1 MRKSVLCAFGLVVA
15 VLVALGLVVLSSA
28 SEVRG
33 IRMYNNAYHFITR
46 QSIYLLIALV
56 VCVVVA
62 CLDYRIWRDAPV
74 ITWLF
79 YGAIIILLVSVFFLG
94 RKINGSYR
102 WISLGPVNVQ
112 PSEFAK
118 LATVIVLA
126 MWLDRAGWKV
136 ELKGIG
142 LFGSGILIA
151 GLAVPV
157 MLEPDFGSTLVIGSV
172 GAVIMVIAGVRVIHL
187 LPIVLLGGGLVVYKV
202 VTNPNR
208 MARIAAYLGFDSDTI
223 IAFLSCIGVNISSEA
238 AQNASY
244 QSDQALVALKNSCI
258 WGAGLT
264 QSLQKHKY
272 LPENHTDFIFA
283 IGAEELGVIFSLGVI
298 LLFVIFFALS
308 LHIAKS
314 STDRFGRLLAYGM
327 AFIVFSQAIF
337 NIGVVCEA
345 FPTKGM
351 ALPFFSYGGTNLI
364 ASFFAVGTILSVGIH
379 SRREKKRER
388 LRKMLVR

>member
-208 MARIAAYLGFDSDTI
+208 MARMAAYLGIDSDTI
-223 IAFLSCIGVNISSEA
+223 IAFLSYIGVNISSVA
-238 AQNASY
+238 AKNASY

-272 LPENHTDFIFA
+272 LPEHHTDFIFA

>member
-208 MARIAAYLGFDSDTI
+208 MARMAAYLGIDSDTI

-272 LPENHTDFIFA
+272 LPEHHTDFIFA

>member
-46 QSIYLLIALV
+46 QSVYLLIALV

-102 WISLGPVNVQ
+102 WISLGPVNMQ

-118 LATVIVLA
+118 LATVIVLS

-208 MARIAAYLGFDSDTI
+208 MARMAAYLGIDSD
-223 IAFLSCIGVNISSEA
+223 IGMNISSVA
-238 AQNASY
+238 AKNASY

-272 LPENHTDFIFA
+272 LPEHHTDFIFA

-327 AFIVFSQAIF
+327 AFIIFSQAIF

>member
-102 WISLGPVNVQ
+102 WISLGPVNMQ

>member
-46 QSIYLLIALV
+46 QSVYLLISLV

-102 WISLGPVNVQ
+102 WISLGPVNMQ

-208 MARIAAYLGFDSDTI
+208 MARMAAYLGFDSD
-223 IAFLSCIGVNISSEA
+223 IGVNISSVA
-238 AQNASY
+238 AKNASY

-272 LPENHTDFIFA
+272 LPEHHTDFIFA

-327 AFIVFSQAIF
+327 AFIIFSQAIF

>member
-1 MRKSVLCAFGLVVA
+1 
-15 VLVALGLVVLSSA
+15 
-28 SEVRG
+28 
-33 IRMYNNAYHFITR
+33 MYNNAYHFITR
-46 QSIYLLIALV
+46 QSVYLLIALI

-102 WISLGPVNVQ
+102 WISLGPVNMQ

-208 MARIAAYLGFDSDTI
+208 MARMAAYLGFDSD
-223 IAFLSCIGVNISSEA
+223 IGVNISSVA
-238 AQNASY
+238 AKNASY

-272 LPENHTDFIFA
+272 LPEHHTDFIFA

-327 AFIVFSQAIF
+327 AFIIFSQAIF

>member
-33 IRMYNNAYHFITR
+33 IRLYNNAYHFITR
-46 QSIYLLIALV
+46 QSVYLLISLV

-102 WISLGPVNVQ
+102 WISLGPVNMQ

-208 MARIAAYLGFDSDTI
+208 MARMAAYLGIDSD
-223 IAFLSCIGVNISSEA
+223 IGVNISSA
-238 AQNASY
+238 AAKNASY

-272 LPENHTDFIFA
+272 LPEHHTDFIFA

-327 AFIVFSQAIF
+327 AFIIFSQAIF

-388 LRKMLVR
+388 LRKLLVR